1 MSNNWG
7 ALQSHRFFIEL
18 MIMACT
24 FKTDEGK
31 FNYRVGALI
40 RDGNRILMARN
51 SAEREGT
58 YYSVGGRVQ
67 YGESLEEAILREL
80 REETGLDCEVERLC
94 AIHENFFTAING
106 VPYHEFSSYFL
117 VKMTDELR
125 TIPSGKGTTGGPAD
139 EFLQW
144 IDLDKLEGITIFPRF
159 FTTTDF
165 TKESGVVHFISRNE
179 ICERQ

>member
-1 MSNNWG
+1 MKTVVEE
-7 ALQSHRFFIEL
+7 ATVFFIEL
-18 MIMACT
+18 IIMDCT

-94 AIHENFFTAING
+94 AIHENFFTMTNG
-106 VPYHEFSSYFL
+106 VPYHEFSAFFL

-125 TIPSGKGTTGGPAD
+125 AIPSGKGTTGGPAD

-165 TKESGVVHFISRNE
+165 TKEPGVVHFVSRNE